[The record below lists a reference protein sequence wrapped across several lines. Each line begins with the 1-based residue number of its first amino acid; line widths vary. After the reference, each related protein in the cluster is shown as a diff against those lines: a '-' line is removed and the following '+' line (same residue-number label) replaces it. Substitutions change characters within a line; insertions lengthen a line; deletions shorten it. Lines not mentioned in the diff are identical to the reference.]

1 MVGIGEQYFSAFVLA
16 LGHGPVAAGWV
27 TTLPQIIGGV
37 AQTGSSRTIHLAGS
51 TKRWVVFT
59 AALQACAFA
68 PMIAGALLGE
78 LPLSVVFAMATLY
91 YGAGMACGAAWST
104 LIGAIVPERIR
115 AGFFGVRQR
124 LLQIGTLVGYLAGA
138 LILSTATGNKSL
150 KEIADPSTVL
160 PLFAVLFGVA
170 LLCRTF
176 STTMLARHTDP
187 RGDTRPH
194 RRVPL
199 LRVVRGLLAAD
210 GGRAMRVLAYM
221 FAITIAANL
230 SGPFCVPYLLDQLK
244 FSYLETA
251 ALVGTVMLAKALA
264 LSTLTGWAKRYGPG
278 RLLLIGGIGVV
289 PTAILWTCSSN
300 FFWLLA
306 AQAYAGLAWACYD
319 LASFLLLLRHTHEE
333 ERTSL
338 WTTWNF
344 LSACAIATGA
354 FLGGTFLKLLAG
366 GTEIPQSAYLWLFA
380 ASSLLRLGTLPW
392 LWRAAR

>member
-1 MVGIGEQYFSAFVLA
+1 MTGIGEQYFSAFVLA

-59 AALQACAFA
+59 AVLQALAFA
-68 PMIAGALLGE
+68 PMLAGALLGE
-78 LPLSVVFAMATLY
+78 MPLSVVFAFATLY

-104 LIGAIVPERIR
+104 LIGSIVPERIR

-138 LILSTATGNKSL
+138 IILSTATGGVPPKSL
-150 KEIADPSTVL
+150 ADPRVVL
-160 PLFAVLFGVA
+160 PLFAVLFGIA
-170 LLCRTF
+170 LICRGF
-176 STTMLARHTDP
+176 SVRMLSLHADP
-187 RGDTRPH
+187 RGDLRPH

-199 LRVVRGLLAAD
+199 ISVVRGLIMAD
-210 GGRAMRVLAYM
+210 GGHALRVLAYM
-221 FAITIAANL
+221 FAITLAANL

-244 FSYLETA
+244 FTYLETA
-251 ALVGTVMLAKALA
+251 ALVGTVMLAKAIALA
-264 LSTLTGWAKRYGPG
+264 TLTGWAKRYGAG
-278 RLLLIGGIGVV
+278 RLLLIGGVAVV
-289 PTAILWTCSSN
+289 PSAALWAVSGS

-306 AQAYAGLAWACYD
+306 AQAYSGVAWACYD
-319 LASFLLLLRHTHEE
+319 LATFLLLLRHTHED

-338 WTTWNF
+338 WTTWNL
-344 LSACAIATGA
+344 LSALAVAAGS
-354 FLGGTFLKLLAG
+354 LAG
-366 GTEIPQSAYLWLFA
+366 GVLLKAIAGSAEVPRSAYVWLFGI
-380 ASSLLRLGTLPW
+380 SSVLRLLTLPL